1 MTKTATAIRATVT
14 KNKASLQRLLALL
27 LIGVFSQQL
36 YAANATVIVDYNQRK
51 QTLAGFGA
59 SITWIASDLQNFSAA
74 DQTAILNT
82 LYSTTSPSAGL
93 SIIRAG
99 SMLCEFNPSPAT
111 YDWNHPLIQG
121 EISWMNRVKSTY
133 GVNQFLVTT
142 WTPPAFM
149 KDNNSCSNGGSVLA
163 QYYPDLANTSVLW
176 LQNAKASLGQDI
188 NVWSVQNEPTTSPSY
203 DSANYTPAQFI
214 SFVTGHLKPALQ
226 NAGLTTKI
234 MVPEPAVYGGAS
246 FFDSNWGFPI
256 LNDATMRADV
266 DIMATHGYAQT
277 SDLGDPSQAVQQYN
291 KPFWQTEVY
300 FGRSY
305 SGTISDAL
313 GVAKSIYRALNLG
326 NLNAWFYWW
335 AMDFSGGNG
344 GVISYSNTAWTYQVP
359 KRAYALGNFSRFIR
373 PGSVML
379 GSSST
384 SSNLQVTAVSPTSG
398 TVALVLTNSSKQSI
412 TATVSLANLA
422 SSPSTVTPF
431 RTSAT
436 ENQVQLSPIPVGG
449 GTFAVTIP
457 AQSIVTLVG

>member
-1 MTKTATAIRATVT
+1 MSKTSRALHATVT
-14 KNKASLQRLLALL
+14 KNKTSLQRFLALL
-27 LIGVFSQQL
+27 LIGVFGQQL
-36 YAANATVIVDYNQRK
+36 YAASATVTVDYNQRK

-59 SITWIASDLQNFSAA
+59 SITWVASDLPNFSASN
-74 DQTAILNT
+74 QTAILNT

-99 SMLCEFNPSPAT
+99 SMLCEFNPSPGT
-111 YDWNHPLIQG
+111 YNWNTPLIQG
-121 EISWMNRVKSTY
+121 EISWMNRVKTTY
-133 GVNQFLVTT
+133 GVNQYLVTT

-149 KDNNSCSNGGSVLA
+149 KDNNSCSGGGSVLP

-214 SFVTGHLKPALQ
+214 SFVTGHLKPAMQ
-226 NAGLTTKI
+226 NAALPTQI
-234 MVPEPAVYGGAS
+234 MVPEPAVYGGSAY
-246 FFDSNWGFPI
+246 FDNNWGFPI

-277 SDLGDPSQAVQQYN
+277 SDLGDPSQAVQTYN
-291 KPFWQTEVY
+291 KPFWETEVY

-305 SGTISDAL
+305 SGNISDAL
-313 GVAKSIYRALNLG
+313 GVANSIYRAVNLG
-326 NLNAWFYWW
+326 NFNAWFYWW
-335 AMDFSGGNG
+335 VMDFSTGNG
-344 GVISYSNTAWTYQVP
+344 GVLSYSNTAWTYQVP
-359 KRAYALGNFSRFIR
+359 KRAYAIGNFSRFIR

-379 GSSST
+379 GSSSS

-398 TVALVLTNSSKQSI
+398 KVALVLTNKSKQPISS
-412 TATVSLANLA
+412 TVNLFNLA
-422 SSPSTVTPF
+422 SPPTSLTPY

-436 ENQVQLSPIPVGG
+436 ENQVQLSPISVSG
-449 GTFAVTIP
+449 GTFTITIP